1 MIWKVTDKPPN
12 DNNNAG
18 CCCLCLFLKDEF
30 INFDLPV
37 DVSLFSAILVCI
49 FSTFFL
55 DMSPATIHEN
65 LKMSGLIT
73 INYNPL
79 MAVFGVGG
87 NKSACRTAIIPHD
100 DILLTS
106 HKNRARRPYLTPM

>member
-1 MIWKVTDKPPN
+1 M
-12 DNNNAG
+12 
-18 CCCLCLFLKDEF
+18 FLKDEF

-55 DMSPATIHEN
+55 DVSPATIHEN
-65 LKMSGLIT
+65 LKMSDIFA
-73 INYNPL
+73 ISYNPL

-106 HKNRARRPYLTPM
+106 HKNRARRQYLTST